1 MYTQVFDPMGNM
13 ALSALIAFIP
23 IVFFFL
29 VLVILKVKGYW
40 AGLMTAGLAIALAV
54 LFFQMPLN
62 LAVVSA
68 VHGFVYGFFPIGWI
82 VLAATFLYNLT
93 VETGQFEIIKKSI
106 SSITDDRRLQVLLIC
121 FCFGAF
127 LEGAAGFGT
136 PVAITAAMLVGLG
149 FRARYAAC
157 LALLANTAP
166 VAFGGLGIPVLVAAQ
181 VTGLDSANI
190 SRLLAWILPLIGIII
205 PFYIVIVMSGI
216 KGVWELFPA
225 IVVCSGSF
233 AIVLGLTSYFLGPV
247 LPDITAS
254 IACLVCMTLFLKIW
268 KPAAIF
274 RFENDV
280 PIEENKEKLHMKDVI
295 RAWSPFII
303 LIIMIADWGIKSVL
317 ALLNTVT
324 IAFPV
329 PIINNAIISGTT
341 HKALPMIFS
350 LNWLSAAGT
359 AIVLAALVSCIVLR
373 VSPIRAIKIFIS
385 SCKQLR
391 WTFVVIGSVLG
402 YAYVGNN
409 SGMITTMGYFV
420 AGSGALF
427 PLFASIIGWIGTFVT
442 GSDTSANALFAKLQ
456 TTAFEAI
463 GSSGFLGV
471 GANLAGG
478 GLGKMISP
486 QSIAI
491 AAAVTNIVGE
501 EGELYK
507 FSMKHSIIL
516 LTIVSIYIYM
526 IAGPLNFLIP
536 VVKGEALAAS
546 AVDPSLLYQAGAMF
560 LAGTVV
566 LFAIFAVVFKPIKN
580 KI

>member
-1 MYTQVFDPMGNM
+1 MYTQVFDPMGSLT
-13 ALSALIAFIP
+13 LSAFIAFIP
-23 IVFFFL
+23 IVFFFV
-29 VLVILKVKGYW
+29 VLVVLKVKGYW
-40 AGLMTAGLAIALAV
+40 AGLMTAVLAIILAV
-54 LFFQMPLN
+54 LVYHMPVD

-68 VHGFVYGFFPIGWI
+68 IHGFVYGFFPIGWI

-93 VETGQFEIIKKSI
+93 VETGQFEVIKKSI

-127 LEGAAGFGT
+127 LEGTAGFGT

-181 VTGLDSANI
+181 VTGLDGNTIAKM
-190 SRLLAWILPLIGIII
+190 LAWVLPLIGIII

-216 KGVWELFPA
+216 KGVFEILPA
-225 IVVCSGSF
+225 ICICSASF
-233 AIVLGLTSYFLGPV
+233 AIVLGVTCYYLGPV

-254 IACLVCMTLFLKIW
+254 IACLVCMTLFLKVW
-268 KPAAIF
+268 KPAHIF
-274 RFENDV
+274 RFDNDV
-280 PIEENKEKLHMKDVI
+280 PIEEHKEKLKTKDVI

-317 ALLNTVT
+317 ALLNTVSV
-324 IAFPV
+324 AFPV
-329 PIINNAIISGTT
+329 PIIHNAVISGTT
-341 HKALPMIFS
+341 HQAIPMLFNF
-350 LNWLSAAGT
+350 NWLSAAGT
-359 AIVLAALVSCIVLR
+359 AILLSAIISCFVLR
-373 VSPIRAIKIFIS
+373 VSRNTAWTVFLN
-385 SCKQLR
+385 SCKQLK

-420 AGSGALF
+420 ATSGALF

-442 GSDTSANALFAKLQ
+442 GSDTSANALFGKLQ

-463 GSSGFLGV
+463 GSSGLLGL

-491 AAAVTNIVGE
+491 AAAVTNIVGQ

-516 LTIVSIYIYM
+516 LSIVSVYVYM
-526 IAGPLNFLIP
+526 ISGPLYFLIP
-536 VVKGEALAAS
+536 SISNTGTATQVNSSALYS
-546 AVDPSLLYQAGAMF
+546 TGAVF
-560 LAGTVV
+560 LIGT
-566 LFAIFAVVFKPIKN
+566 AIICIIFSIIFKPVKQAN
-580 KI
+580 